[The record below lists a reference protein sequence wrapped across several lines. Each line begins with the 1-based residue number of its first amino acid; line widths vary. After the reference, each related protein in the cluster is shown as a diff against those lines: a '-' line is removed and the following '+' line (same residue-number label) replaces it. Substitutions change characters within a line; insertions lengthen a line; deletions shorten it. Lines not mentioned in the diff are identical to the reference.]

1 MIRTK
6 TGVVVSDANDQ
17 TVVVEVTTYVTHPI
31 YKKQFPKTKK
41 FHAHDPENQYKIG
54 DTITIYESKPISKL
68 KKWTVVKPEEK
79 NN

>member
-17 TVVVEVTTYVTHPI
+17 TVVIEVTTYVTHPI